1 MKKKLSKVNT
11 QTSKSDY
18 ANESE
23 VAYVRAAKKSTSK
36 QIISND
42 FVYSNFKII
51 ADEAPFTVG
60 EWADILHISERTLHR
75 YAKDNSVFNGMQ
87 EERILHIKKLI
98 TLGNDMF
105 GKEGFKN
112 WLLFKPFSLNN
123 QKPLDLLTS
132 YQGIQNVIDLLGKMQ
147 HGISA

>member
-1 MKKKLSKVNT
+1 MKKKLSKVNA

-112 WLLFKPFSLNN
+112 W
-123 QKPLDLLTS
+123 QK
-132 YQGIQNVIDLLGKMQ
+132 
-147 HGISA
+147 